1 MRIPDEKIED
11 VRRSSDI
18 VDVLS
23 PYVRLK
29 KRGKNYIG
37 LCPFH
42 KEKTPSFTVSAEK
55 QMYHCFGCSKG
66 GNVFTFVMEMEKVS
80 FIEAVRSLAGTCR
93 DRNSRRLAILLRT
106 KDRIGS
112 IACRL
117 PVCRHCLLRKS
128 G

>member
-1 MRIPDEKIED
+1 MRIPEEKIED
-11 VRRSSDI
+11 IRRSSDI
-18 VDVLS
+18 VDILS

-66 GNVFTFVMEMEKVS
+66 GNVFTFIMEVEKVS
-80 FIEAVRSLAGTCR
+80 FVEAVRSLAARAG
-93 DRNSRRLAILLRT
+93 IEP
-106 KDRIGS
+106 G
-112 IACRL
+112 
-117 PVCRHCLLRKS
+117 
-128 G
+128 